1 MLDGSVTYM
10 TKTIYDPEH
19 PLHTVTEGTYS
30 HVHPS
35 HTILKVLRRLSMPL
49 DDSIFEDF
57 RRIRDEAAD
66 ERDGQKLRQL
76 VMEINGLLDVIE
88 ERLAKL
94 EGRSGPPS
102 N

>member
-1 MLDGSVTYM
+1 
-10 TKTIYDPEH
+10 
-19 PLHTVTEGTYS
+19 
-30 HVHPS
+30 
-35 HTILKVLRRLSMPL
+35 MPL

-66 ERDGQKLRQL
+66 ELDGQKLRQL
-76 VMEINGLLDVIE
+76 ILEINGLLDIIE